1 MSLDYIKKKIILKPF
16 VIGIGLSEE
25 YKKNFEC
32 VGTFYDARNP
42 DEFKNI
48 LDVVVSQ
55 VLNSTTAQVNLLD
68 ENEMPTETNVPL
80 SFYDSFSGILQYNF
94 IHT

>member
-1 MSLDYIKKKIILKPF
+1 MKNTRKIL
-16 VIGIGLSEE
+16 
-25 YKKNFEC
+25 N

-48 LDVVVSQ
+48 LDVVISQ

-80 SFYDSFSGILQYNF
+80 SFYDSYSGILQYNF
-94 IHT
+94 IHTMKVEAILTP